1 MKERVLWL
9 CDITT
14 NCHICFVVK
23 METSYHTRIGNPSGK
38 EILGFIFLRLEL
50 TIWWPGSGSC
60 LCDGAMPSNRV
71 SSQLTRVQCSVQPG
85 NIISMSTVFWNGIL
99 SSGKFGYLAKSKLCL
114 RTTIKLYIMDM
125 DLMFRR
131 ESVNKSTKW
140 KANGEQHALAVT

>member
-14 NCHICFVVK
+14 NSHICFVVK

-71 SSQLTRVQCSVQPG
+71 SSQVTRVQCSVQPEKHYFNVNRVLKRDFVVG
-85 NIISMSTVFWNGIL
+85 KIWIL
-99 SSGKFGYLAKSKLCL
+99 SK
-114 RTTIKLYIMDM
+114 
-125 DLMFRR
+125 
-131 ESVNKSTKW
+131 V
-140 KANGEQHALAVT
+140 